1 MKLKNVGSNMTEVEI
16 NGCILLYSYSTPVA
30 GKNTDGWYVGNA
42 MFKTDRK
49 WSSTTSRH
57 INKWFREVW
66 DVDAKTE
73 VQEIPQEEINHIAE
87 A

>member
-1 MKLKNVGSNMTEVEI
+1 MKIKNVGSNMTEVEI

-30 GKNTDGWYVGNA
+30 GKNTDGWCVGNS
-42 MFKTDRK
+42 MFKTDEF
-49 WSSTTSRH
+49 WSVTTSRH

-73 VQEIPQEEINHIAE
+73 VPEASQAAIYELAE
-87 A
+87 V

>member
-1 MKLKNVGSNMTEVEI
+1 MKIKNVGSNMTEVEL
-16 NGCILLYSYSTPVA
+16 NGCILLYSYDTPVA
-30 GKNTDGWYVGNA
+30 GKNTDGWYCGNA

-49 WSSTTSRH
+49 WSATTTRH

-73 VQEIPQEEINHIAE
+73 VEVIPQADIYELANL
-87 A
+87 

>member
-1 MKLKNVGSNMTEVEI
+1 MKIKNVGSNMTEVEV

-30 GKNTDGWYVGNA
+30 GKNTDGWCVGNS
-42 MFKTDRK
+42 MFKTDEF
-49 WSSTTSRH
+49 WSVTTSRH

-73 VQEIPQEEINHIAE
+73 VQSIPQEEINHIAE

>member
-1 MKLKNVGSNMTEVEI
+1 MKIKNVGSNMTEVELD
-16 NGCILLYSYSTPVA
+16 GCILLYSYETPVA
-30 GKNTDGWYVGNA
+30 GKNTDGWYCGNA

-49 WSSTTSRH
+49 WSSTTTRH

-73 VQEIPQEEINHIAE
+73 VEVIPQSDIYAL
-87 A
+87 ADV

>member
-1 MKLKNVGSNMTEVEI
+1 MKIKNVGSNMTEVQL
-16 NGCILLYSYSTPVA
+16 NGCILLYSYDTPVA
-30 GKNTDGWYVGNA
+30 GKNTDGWHCGNA

-49 WSSTTSRH
+49 WSATTTRH

-73 VQEIPQEEINHIAE
+73 VPEISQADIYELADV
-87 A
+87 

>member
-1 MKLKNVGSNMTEVEI
+1 MKIKNVGSNMTEVEM
-16 NGCILLYSYSTPVA
+16 NGCILLYSYETPVA

-49 WSSTTSRH
+49 WSVTTSRH

-73 VQEIPQEEINHIAE
+73 VPEVSQDDIYKLAE
-87 A
+87 V